1 MSVRSS
7 DKPRRFMTDAA
18 SNGADRGVNASRR
31 TESIMRIVERC
42 RQGDRHA
49 QQELYEEFKDKVLR
63 LVVRMVGQQ
72 DAPDLV
78 QQIFLQTFRNIRQ
91 YSGRAQFGTW
101 LYRLAINE
109 CLQLRRRIH
118 RTTCCTLDH
127 EPIDDSMSWSLQSEN
142 QELLGRALEGIDA
155 GLRAIFLLREV
166 EELSY
171 AEIASVLQVSAGTV
185 GSRLN
190 RARSRLREEL
200 IELGW
205 EP

>member
-1 MSVRSS
+1 
-7 DKPRRFMTDAA
+7 MTDAA
-18 SNGADRGVNASRR
+18 SNGADRGGNASWR
-31 TESIMRIVERC
+31 TESIIRIVEGA
-42 RQGDRHA
+42 RQGNRQA
-49 QQELYEEFKDKVLR
+49 QQQLYEEFKDKVLR

-78 QQIFLQTFRNIRQ
+78 QQVFLQMFRKIGQ
-91 YSGRAQFGTW
+91 YTGRAQFGTW

-109 CLQLRRRIH
+109 CLQFRRRT
-118 RTTCCTLDH
+118 RNSTYCTLPH
-127 EPIDDSMSWSLQSEN
+127 EPIDELTSWSLQSEN

-171 AEIASVLQVSAGTV
+171 SEIANVLQISEGTV

-190 RARSRLREEL
+190 RARSSLREEL

>member
-1 MSVRSS
+1 
-7 DKPRRFMTDAA
+7 
-18 SNGADRGVNASRR
+18 
-31 TESIMRIVERC
+31 MRIVEAS
-42 RQGDRHA
+42 RQGNRHA
-49 QQELYEEFKDKVLR
+49 QQQLYEEFKDKVLR
-63 LVVRMVGQQ
+63 LVVHMVGQQ

-78 QQIFLQTFRNIRQ
+78 QQIFLQMFHKVGQ
-91 YSGRAQFGTW
+91 YTGRAQFGTW

-109 CLQLRRRIH
+109 CLQFRRRT
-118 RTTCCTLDH
+118 RNSTCCALPH
-127 EPIDDSMSWSLQSEN
+127 ETIDESTSWSLQSEN
-142 QELLGRALEGIDA
+142 QELLGRALKGIDE

-171 AEIASVLQVSAGTV
+171 SEIASVLQISAGTV

>member
-1 MSVRSS
+1 
-7 DKPRRFMTDAA
+7 
-18 SNGADRGVNASRR
+18 
-31 TESIMRIVERC
+31 
-42 RQGDRHA
+42 
-49 QQELYEEFKDKVLR
+49 
-63 LVVRMVGQQ
+63 
-72 DAPDLV
+72 
-78 QQIFLQTFRNIRQ
+78 
-91 YSGRAQFGTW
+91 
-101 LYRLAINE
+101 
-109 CLQLRRRIH
+109 
-118 RTTCCTLDH
+118 
-127 EPIDDSMSWSLQSEN
+127 MSWSLQSEN